1 MLQHDLVAPRSLRAN
16 DSPRIVLLVAPKGG
30 VGKTTAVTTLL
41 VSARMAGLAA
51 LGVDMDDQ
59 ESLVTWG
66 AWRRDTITANPALG
80 LVDVPIRKMELG
92 EWRSLRRL
100 NTYDIVIV
108 DTPPGIGE
116 ARQAIRSMCEMAD
129 IVLIPTSASPADLEK
144 VVPFGRSIA
153 GTKSFFVLNRVNRR
167 TRSWAQA
174 RVDLTADT
182 RLAPSD
188 IPALDV
194 VTTQFGAGL
203 TTTDT
208 ATAGADAF
216 AALWNFVRMETGLKS
231 GASVDA

>member
-1 MLQHDLVAPRSLRAN
+1 MLQDELVASRSLRAVGP
-16 DSPRIVLLVAPKGG
+16 PRIVLLVAPKGG
-30 VGKTTAVTTLL
+30 VGKTTTVTALL
-41 VSARMAGLAA
+41 VSARLAGMTA

-66 AWRRDTITANPALG
+66 VWRRGTIAANPALG
-80 LVDVPIRKMELG
+80 LVDAPVRKMDLG
-92 EWRSLRRL
+92 EWRSLRKI
-100 NTYDIVIV
+100 NNYDIVIV

-116 ARQAIRSMCEMAD
+116 ARQSIRSLCEVAD

-153 GTKSFFVLNRVNRR
+153 GTKVFFVLNRINRR

-174 RVDLTADT
+174 RVDLTANT

-203 TTTDT
+203 TTTDM

-216 AALWNFVRMETGLKS
+216 AALWNFVRLEIGLKS
-231 GASVDA
+231 EAGING

>member
-1 MLQHDLVAPRSLRAN
+1 MLQNELVMPRSLRAGG
-16 DSPRIVLLVAPKGG
+16 PLRVVLLVAPKGG
-30 VGKTTAVTTLL
+30 VGKTTTVTTLL
-41 VSARMAGLAA
+41 VAARMAGLAA

-66 AWRRDTITANPALG
+66 AWRRDTIAANPALG
-80 LVDVPIRKMELG
+80 LVDVPVLKMDLG

-100 NTYDIVIV
+100 HEYDIVIV

-116 ARQAIRSMCEMAD
+116 ARQLIRFMCEMAD

-174 RVDLTADT
+174 RVDLTANT

-194 VTTQFGAGL
+194 ITTQFGAGL
-203 TTTDT
+203 TTTDM

-216 AALWNFVRMETGLKS
+216 AALWNFVRLETGLKS
-231 GASVDA
+231 EAGVDG

>member
-1 MLQHDLVAPRSLRAN
+1 MLQVELVARRSSRAAGP
-16 DSPRIVLLVAPKGG
+16 PRIVLLVAPKGG
-30 VGKTTAVTTLL
+30 VGKTTTATTLL
-41 VSARMAGLAA
+41 VSARMAGLAV

-59 ESLVTWG
+59 ESLVTWA
-66 AWRRDTITANPALG
+66 AWRQHTIAANPTLG
-80 LVDVPIRKMELG
+80 LVDVPVRKMDLG
-92 EWRSLRRL
+92 EWRLLQRL
-100 NTYDIVIV
+100 VDYDLVIV

-116 ARQAIRSMCEMAD
+116 ARQSIRSLCEVAD

-144 VVPFGRSIA
+144 VVPFGRSIT
-153 GTKSFFVLNRVNRR
+153 GTKCFFVLNRVNRR

-194 VTTQFGAGL
+194 VTTQFGSGL
-203 TTTDT
+203 TTTDM

-216 AALWNFVRMETGLKS
+216 AALWNFVRLETGLKLETAIN
-231 GASVDA
+231 G

>member
-1 MLQHDLVAPRSLRAN
+1 MLQHELVAARSSQPV
-16 DSPRIVLLVAPKGG
+16 DHPRIVLLVAPKGG
-30 VGKTTAVTTLL
+30 VGKTTTVTTLL
-41 VSARMAGLAA
+41 VAARMAGLTA

-59 ESLVTWG
+59 GSLVTWG
-66 AWRRDTITANPALG
+66 AWRRSTIAANPALG
-80 LVDVPIRKMELG
+80 LVDIPIRKMDLG
-92 EWRSLRRL
+92 EWRSLRHL
-100 NTYDIVIV
+100 NSYDIVIV

-116 ARQAIRSMCEMAD
+116 ARHAIRSMCEVAD

-203 TTTDT
+203 TTTDM

-216 AALWNFVRMETGLKS
+216 AALWNFVRLETGLKLTADLD
-231 GASVDA
+231 G